1 MKNDFLE
8 VGQITSTHGIMGE
21 MRVQPWADSPEF
33 LCKFKTLYVGPTH
46 WPIEVERARVHKN
59 MVILKLHG
67 ITDVP
72 GAVAMRNQV
81 LHVAREDV
89 KLPEGH
95 FFLADLTDLEV
106 REAETGAVLGRIAE
120 VLTPPANNVYV
131 VRGGERELMIP
142 AVPDF
147 VLETNVDGGYIT
159 VRLIDGM

>member
-1 MKNDFLE
+1 MKQEFLE

-33 LCKFKTLYVGPTH
+33 LCRFDTLYVGPTH
-46 WPIEVERARVHKN
+46 WPIKVERARVHKN
-59 MVILKLHG
+59 MVILKLEG

-81 LHVAREDV
+81 LHVARKDV
-89 KLPEGH
+89 PLPEGH
-95 FFLADLTDLEV
+95 FFLADLQDLEV
-106 REAETGAVLGRIAE
+106 RDADTGAVLGRIAE

-131 VRGGERELMIP
+131 VKGGPRDLLIP

-147 VLETNVDGGYIT
+147 VLETNVDEGYMT
-159 VRLIDGM
+159 VRLIEGM